1 MANKNSGMMNEYI
14 KKVIRRL
21 KRARYK
27 PLKVFFFHQVS
38 SRFVEG
44 KDKEYIFTSLDDFER
59 DVQYLKRRYH
69 FVPLAEAY
77 ELFQHKKTRTKRY
90 AVITFDDGYTN
101 IMEALD
107 VLKQQNIPA
116 TIFVNSRYVFES
128 AVGVINLF
136 TLMHSSLPVMF
147 SHEQRQMVERLYD
160 QELQV
165 DYKKNWDDLM
175 ASMPEIPSVLSDLY
189 LTPSQLEHL
198 DSSLFTIG
206 MHGYEHYNSLQLTDE
221 EFMENVEKDM
231 ARLSVYSNFI
241 PFFCFPYGFARESQ
255 LDLLRNAG
263 IVPVLCSGGDNYSVE
278 KVIYRQCLDGVKLG

>member
-1 MANKNSGMMNEYI
+1 MMNEYV
-14 KKVIRRL
+14 KKAIRRL
-21 KRARYK
+21 KRAWYK
-27 PLKVFFFHQVS
+27 PLMVFFFHQVS

-59 DVQYLKRRYH
+59 DIQYLKRRYH
-69 FVPLAEAY
+69 FVSLTEAF
-77 ELFQHKKTRTKRY
+77 EMFRHKEARRKRY
-90 AVITFDDGYTN
+90 AVIAFDDGYAN
-101 IMEALD
+101 ILEALD

-116 TIFVNSRYVFES
+116 TIFLNSKYVFERS
-128 AVGVINLF
+128 VGVINLN

-147 SHEQRQMVERLYD
+147 SDEQRQMIEQLYD
-160 QELQV
+160 QEFQD

-189 LTPSQLEHL
+189 LTPAQLEHL

-206 MHGYEHYNSLQLTDE
+206 MHGFEHYNSLQLTDE
-221 EFMENVEKDM
+221 EFMENVEKDR
-231 ARLSVYSNFI
+231 ARLSGYSNFI
-241 PFFCFPYGFARESQ
+241 PFFCFPYGFAKESQ

-263 IVPVLCSGGDNYSVE
+263 IAPVLCSGGDNYSVE